1 MTRSTRPSI
10 FTLRPGIAIFPG
22 DQIRVGNLEATVHV
36 CPGGSNA
43 QSMLVRLAPGSVVHV
58 AEQGLS
64 GTAGEPCEFP
74 LIDTEAPAG
83 SVSESGAA
91 AREKPDEPFDQIL
104 RVTLAGAAAEREG
117 NLDAALA
124 AYRDIRDRWPS
135 ATWIHEPIDR
145 LVRRQLPQ
153 PRVVRGGAAAPRP
166 ASVQPAG
173 VTPRTYA
180 LVVGVSKYKTY
191 NNLQFAADDAN
202 AFAKYLMTERG
213 GSLIDCRKTREQP
226 NPSECQLQVLLDGR
240 ARADAVRSEL
250 AELVRGRAGADNT
263 LILYFSAHGAYMCR
277 VSDSATLKLKVCEPG
292 QGESDAYILTHESD
306 PNEPATSA
314 ISLKELRGIIT
325 EQAEQFGRVLAF
337 IDVCHAAITDF
348 PRSTRPNP
356 GQIDNAIQTKR
367 GKIGVMSAI
376 TKADDIGEEYAYEV
390 RDLGD
395 GHGAFTFFLVRGMN
409 GDVPPQDN
417 QIFFSELFRFV
428 QQRVEAT
435 LKEYKKLQ
443 SPSTG
448 VTTAKIAVVDDAS
461 KPPGI
466 DIGEV
471 NPQPVRLALNKKRG
485 RLRGLK
491 IAPEDAGAGQ
501 DFDAF
506 ETALASGSVDRAST
520 LLNRI
525 ASGLTADALSD
536 KRRRLRVAFESQGQD
551 VILAYL
557 KGDQSPPSRDRF
569 RDAERYFREALALA
583 PDSAFDRS
591 RMLFSR
597 GRRLIFDGR
606 YQDAI
611 LDLEKASE
619 IDPGRAYA
627 SNAMGIAYLE
637 FSKSDKALLDRGIS
651 AFKDAI
657 RLAPY
662 WPYPLHNMALAYMEL
677 GRYDEAIASYRKAM
691 LVAPRY
697 SYLPHNLGLLY
708 QKLNRMD
715 EAKAMFREALDR
727 AEESR
732 KRFNPALAEWP
743 ERAPI
748 LNALG
753 TLARGDGAAIGL
765 YDRALKD
772 DPRSAASRH
781 NKALLLAKDCRNLG
795 ETRRLWNEAI
805 ALEPRNIAMWL
816 SLGENLGRCGDWVH
830 ARSAYEEAVRLK
842 PDYIGARRSL
852 APILVGLGDSKAALE
867 HLKHVALLG
876 AGRDVAEERA
886 DVERILQNVKPRL
899 AAYREAIRVRWVV
912 KKWVVKK

>member
-1 MTRSTRPSI
+1 
-10 FTLRPGIAIFPG
+10 L
-22 DQIRVGNLEATVHV
+22 VH
-36 CPGGSNA
+36 
-43 QSMLVRLAPGSVVHV
+43 LAPGSVVNV

-64 GTAGEPCEFP
+64 GTAGGPCEFP

-91 AREKPDEPFDQIL
+91 AVEKPDDPFDQIL
-104 RVTLAGAAAEREG
+104 SVTYAGAVAEREG
-117 NLDAALA
+117 KFEAALA

-153 PRVVRGGAAAPRP
+153 PRVVRGGAATPRP
-166 ASVQPAG
+166 ASAQPAG
-173 VTPRTYA
+173 ATSRTYA

-191 NNLQFAADDAN
+191 NNLQFAAGDAD
-202 AFAKYLMTERG
+202 AFAKYLTTERG
-213 GSLIDCRKTREQP
+213 GSLIDCRKTRDQP
-226 NPSECQLQVLLDGR
+226 KPSDCQLQVLLDER

-277 VSDSATLKLKVCEPG
+277 VSDSATLKVKVCEPG

-356 GQIDNAIQTKR
+356 GQIDSAIQTKR

-390 RDLGD
+390 GNLGG

-409 GDVPPQDN
+409 GDVQPQDN
-417 QIFFSELFRFV
+417 QVFFSELFRFV
-428 QQRVEAT
+428 QQKVEAT

-448 VTTAKIAVVDDAS
+448 TTTAKIAVVDDAS

-471 NPQPVRLALNKKRG
+471 NPQTVQLALNTKRG
-485 RLRGLK
+485 KLRGLK
-491 IAPEDAGAGQ
+491 IAPEDAGPGQ
-501 DFDAF
+501 DFDTF

-520 LLNRI
+520 LLSGI
-525 ASGLTADALSD
+525 APGLTADALSD
-536 KRRRLRVAFESQGQD
+536 KRRRLRVAFEVQGQD

-557 KGDQSPPSRDRF
+557 KGDQSPPSPGRF

-597 GRRLIFDGR
+597 GRQRIFEGR

-611 LDLEKASE
+611 LLLEQAAE

-627 SNAMGIAYLE
+627 SNAVGIAYLE
-637 FSKSDKALLDRGIS
+637 FSKGDKTLLDRGIR
-651 AFKDAI
+651 AFEDAA

-662 WPYPLHNMALAYMEL
+662 WPYPLYNLALAYMEL
-677 GRYDEAIASYRKAM
+677 GRYDDAIASYRKAM

-697 SYLPHNLGLLY
+697 SYLPHNLGLIY
-708 QKLNRMD
+708 QKLNRAD

-732 KRFNPALAEWP
+732 KRFNPALVEWP

-753 TLARGDGAAIGL
+753 TLARGRNTAMAF

-781 NKALLLAKDCRNLG
+781 NKALLLAKDCRNLND
-795 ETRRLWNEAI
+795 TRRLWNEAT
-805 ALEPRNIAMWL
+805 ALEPRNITLWL
-816 SLGENLGRCGDWVH
+816 SLGENLGRCGDWTH
-830 ARSAYEEAVRLK
+830 ARNAYEEVVRLK
-842 PDYIGARRSL
+842 PDYTSARRSL
-852 APILVGLGDSKAALE
+852 APILVRLGDSKAALA
-867 HLKHVALLG
+867 HLDHAASLG
-876 AGRDVAEERA
+876 ARRDVAEERA
-886 DVERILQNVKPRL
+886 DVERILQNLRPRL
-899 AAYREAIRVRWVV
+899 SVYREAIRVREVV
-912 KKWVVKK
+912 KK